1 MGRRAHHTS
10 EATWEARG
18 LARRQRKRGKLWVRA
33 FLVVFMK
40 RQMRQGKRASE
51 WLAEYF
57 QCSGG
62 IGLSLVLYYIYGHRL
77 IKFHLAGG

>member
-1 MGRRAHHTS
+1 MGSTGIGQ
-10 EATWEARG
+10 EAE
-18 LARRQRKRGKLWVRA
+18 KRGGLWVRA

-62 IGLSLVLYYIYGHRL
+62 IGRSLVLYYICGHRL